1 MIHLQFDR
9 IGPGAEV
16 GPHRHGVETV
26 VYVAAGELV
35 FEHGEDLERRAVV
48 GAGDVLFEAPAEYHL
63 VRNESQVDALAL
75 LAAVDIDP
83 RRTGEMLRRWASD
96 AEPVAR
102 GRDAR
107 IVERG
112 PVRHRLVAEPGD
124 FGSAT
129 FTVAEV
135 EIEPD
140 GSTEWHRHLVAE
152 HAIVVLEGRGVIT
165 VDDSTED
172 LEPLT
177 GIRIG
182 TGLPHHVQNTGR
194 GPLRYYI
201 CASPGTDPLL
211 DRQPAEPPERRL
223 DA

>member
-26 VYVAAGELV
+26 VYLAAGELV

-63 VRNESQVDALAL
+63 VRNEGQVDALAL
-75 LAAVDIDP
+75 LAAVEVDP
-83 RRTGEMLRRWASD
+83 RRTGVMLRRWDSD

-102 GRDAR
+102 RRDSR
-107 IVERG
+107 LFQTG
-112 PVRHRLVAEPGD
+112 PVRHRLLVGPGD

-129 FTVAEV
+129 FTIGEV
-135 EIEPD
+135 EIDPD

-165 VDDSTED
+165 VGDATED

-177 GIRIG
+177 GIRIEAG
-182 TGLPHHVQNTGR
+182 QAHRVENTGR
-194 GPLRYYI
+194 GQLRYYV
-201 CASPGTDPLL
+201 CASPGTNPLL
-211 DRQPAEPPERRL
+211 DREPAEPRRRRL